1 MRLADFLAPAV
12 LDHCDA
18 LAQRFAPRDPFRHV
32 VIDGFLQ
39 AGFAQRLLDAFPPFA
54 RGDARNEDGEIGG
67 KSVVERIDRLGGP
80 WPELDALARSP
91 EFLALVGRITGIDA
105 LLYDP
110 WYFGGG
116 THDNRHGQELDPH
129 VDFNRHPVEGWHR
142 RLNLIVYLN
151 PGWQPQ
157 WGGALELHS
166 DPRAPDDRV
175 LTVDP
180 LHNRCVIFETTET
193 SWHGFARIDQPP
205 AQRAFGRRSVA
216 LYYYTRERPAGETAP
231 THSTIYVDRPLP
243 QHLRAGHVLSEADV
257 EALQVLLA
265 RRDQHNERLYRE
277 VIAAG
282 AQIEAMRVALDRGPI
297 GRLHYYAR
305 RVLAR
310 LRG

>member
-18 LAQRFAPRDPFRHV
+18 LALRFAPRDPFRHV

-54 RGDARNEDGEIGG
+54 RGDARNEDGAIGG

-175 LTVDP
+175 LRVDP

-193 SWHGFARIDQPP
+193 SWHGFARIEQPP
-205 AQRAFGRRSVA
+205 AQRGSGRRSVA
-216 LYYYTRERPAGETAP
+216 LYYYTRERPAAETAP

-257 EALQVLLA
+257 EALHVLLA